1 MNFNI
6 RKNIKIFLYLF
17 ITLGILLVLKKLN
30 FLDFN
35 ALVLSIKKEPEFIF
49 LSALIYA
56 LTIILGSLRYFVI
69 LKNFKYNLKLNH
81 SLKIT
86 SSSIFYGQWFPGSSA
101 LIEFF
106 RIFFLKQHIKINI
119 KYSIFSVLYDK
130 IIGLI
135 SFIIICIISIFLKY
149 NFYEMLE
156 YYLIII
162 VFFALIVINKTPILI
177 FKILKINF
185 LKRNFLMIS
194 YEMIISLLISLLI
207 ITSYYL
213 IAKITNTN
221 LNFIDIAIMMP
232 LIALV
237 GILPLGI
244 GNLGGLQL
252 GTLLIFQFVSENSS
266 EIVSMSLTF
275 AVITIII
282 NSIFGIIFFKSSLNI
297 FKRALVKYEKK

>member
-17 ITLGILLVLKKLN
+17 ITLGILLVLKKFN